1 MTTHSEIVLIVDDEK
16 LVRRLLVSTL
26 SSEGYTCLEAGNAAE
41 ALVHLRNHQVSVI
54 LLDIMMPGESGVELL
69 RDVMAAHPDIAPIMI
84 SAVSN
89 SDIAITCMRQG
100 AYDYILKPF
109 NTKEVLL
116 RIEYA
121 LAKRKLILDNIAYR
135 QRLEEKVGEQAG
147 KIRASEENFRNSL
160 DNSPVGIRIV
170 STDGQTTYANRALLN
185 IYGYSDIKEIDSVPY
200 DQLYTPASYAEHLE
214 RVRQGQA
221 GEPVPSNYELDII
234 RKTGETRQLLVSRGE
249 VLWNGERRY
258 QMLYQDITESKQ
270 TEKALQASYNK
281 LDKTLDAVIRT
292 VALTVEMRDPYTAG
306 HQQRVSRLA
315 CAIAAEMGLPPDKIK
330 GIGVVGAI
338 HDIGKICV
346 PAEILSK
353 PGRITQAE
361 FSIIKE
367 HPQTGYD
374 ILKGI
379 DFPWPVAQSV
389 LQHHERMNGSGYP
402 AGLSGDNII
411 LEARIIA
418 VADVVE
424 AMASHRP
431 YRPSLGKEKALAEI
445 SQQKGIIYDAAVVDA
460 CLKIFSEQGF
470 TLD

>member
-234 RKTGETRQLLVSRGE
+234 RKTGEIRQLLVSRGE

-258 QMLYQDITESKQ
+258 QMLYQDITERKQ
-270 TEKALQASYNK
+270 TEKALQASYN
-281 LDKTLDAVIRT
+281 
-292 VALTVEMRDPYTAG
+292 
-306 HQQRVSRLA
+306 
-315 CAIAAEMGLPPDKIK
+315 
-330 GIGVVGAI
+330 
-338 HDIGKICV
+338 
-346 PAEILSK
+346 
-353 PGRITQAE
+353 
-361 FSIIKE
+361 
-367 HPQTGYD
+367 
-374 ILKGI
+374 
-379 DFPWPVAQSV
+379 
-389 LQHHERMNGSGYP
+389 
-402 AGLSGDNII
+402 
-411 LEARIIA
+411 
-418 VADVVE
+418 
-424 AMASHRP
+424 
-431 YRPSLGKEKALAEI
+431 
-445 SQQKGIIYDAAVVDA
+445 
-460 CLKIFSEQGF
+460 
-470 TLD
+470 